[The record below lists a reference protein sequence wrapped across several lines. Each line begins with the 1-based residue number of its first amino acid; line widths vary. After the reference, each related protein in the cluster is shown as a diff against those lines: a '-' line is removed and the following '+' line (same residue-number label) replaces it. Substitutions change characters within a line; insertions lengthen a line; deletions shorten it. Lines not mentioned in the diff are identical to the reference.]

1 MVQRTSVEHLL
12 RARHVPGTG
21 DTEMNWVQPLS
32 PSCSLWTEEQVW
44 AVAPCTAG
52 EEIWEGPEA
61 SSRPS
66 RMLGL
71 WLQRSPT
78 PFFLSTVKIP
88 RMAAVTSLFKK
99 ASHASRPLS
108 LPCEIELSSPKF
120 GKSSLLLGKEVYDQK
135 GQEMHSFSA
144 SEPSSPVQRNLMHML
159 QDKHLLRSQL
169 VSVSIFI

>member
-1 MVQRTSVEHLL
+1 MGGTRSQLTAFQNAGTSAAEKSHSI
-12 RARHVPGTG
+12 
-21 DTEMNWVQPLS
+21 PLS
-32 PSCSLWTEEQVW
+32 
-44 AVAPCTAG
+44 
-52 EEIWEGPEA
+52 
-61 SSRPS
+61 
-66 RMLGL
+66 
-71 WLQRSPT
+71 
-78 PFFLSTVKIP
+78 FLSTVKIP

-135 GQEMHSFSA
+135 GQEMPSFTA
-144 SEPSSPVQRNLMHML
+144 SEPSSPVQRNLMHTL